1 MTKQEARAIARER
14 RCNLDMTALGA
25 AMTDQL
31 FALPA
36 WQKADAVFAFAAMKD
51 EPDTTPILRRALA
64 DGKALCLPRCLP
76 GDGGRMELIAGH
88 GPEELRPGRYGIL
101 EPAGKERAVPGP
113 GTLALIPCLA
123 ADRLGTRLGRG
134 AGYYDRFLAQF
145 AATGGTRL
153 LICPAALIF
162 TDPLPR
168 DPWDIPFDRG
178 ETLTE
183 NGLY

>member
-14 RCNLDMTALGA
+14 RRNLDMTALGA
-25 AMTDQL
+25 AMADQL

-51 EPDTTPILRRALA
+51 EPDPTPLPRRAPA
-64 DGKALCLPRCLP
+64 DGQA
-76 GDGGRMELIAGH
+76 
-88 GPEELRPGRYGIL
+88 
-101 EPAGKERAVPGP
+101 
-113 GTLALIPCLA
+113 
-123 ADRLGTRLGRG
+123 TRLGRG